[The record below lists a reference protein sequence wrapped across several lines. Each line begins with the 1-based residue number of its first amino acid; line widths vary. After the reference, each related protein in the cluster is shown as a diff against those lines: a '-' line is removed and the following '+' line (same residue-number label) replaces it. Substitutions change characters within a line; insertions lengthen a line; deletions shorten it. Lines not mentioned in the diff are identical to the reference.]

1 MRLLT
6 AFSAGSAV
14 LGLVEALPRISNFAR
29 RQAGELRAEYDF
41 VIIGGGTAGLTV
53 ADRLSAALPHRKS
66 SPFLGIRTRL
76 ATNPSSVLFLISVFS
91 FFLCCCCIANQSNE
105 TK

>member
-14 LGLVEALPRISNFAR
+14 LGLVEALPRISNFSR
-29 RQAGELRAEYDF
+29 RQAAELRAEYDF

-53 ADRLSAALPHRKS
+53 ADRLSAALPHRTVLVIEHGKVEGTVGYFD
-66 SPFLGIRTRL
+66 PADDGKGATRL
-76 ATNPSSVLFLISVFS
+76 VISSSRR
-91 FFLCCCCIANQSNE
+91 E
-105 TK
+105 R